1 MRIYKRNEQF
11 HRIDFLFYDLDLTLA
26 LDLLLVAQLHQIQER
41 QPLTQVVLPL
51 QMLWLQD
58 HGY

>member
-1 MRIYKRNEQF
+1 MQIYQRNEQF
-11 HRIDFLFYDLDLTLA
+11 HRIDFLFYDLDLALA

-58 HGY
+58 RGY